1 MINEREFLKNG
12 KIEKPETKE
21 DLQIKKLKLQIE
33 ALEEKK
39 KQQQQKAIQQQKQAQ
54 KSTLKTASD
63 TLGGLIKIMLI
74 LVSPLF
80 ILGGF
85 LIACA
90 GAGNKTTKRKRF

>member
-1 MINEREFLKNG
+1 MNEKEFLKNG
-12 KIEKPETKE
+12 KIEKPETTE

-39 KQQQQKAIQQQKQAQ
+39 KQQQQKAIQQQKQSQ

-63 TLGGLIKIMLI
+63 TLGGLIKIMLV
-74 LVSPLF
+74 LASPLF

-90 GAGNKTTKRKRF
+90 GATNRSGRRRRF